1 MKEWEESTLIIIKL
15 ARITDENHREEVIQ
29 TINHHLERRE
39 QLLSEIKAPFTDEE
53 QSEKKRFVQLEREMT
68 EVLEQFYQKLKE
80 ELFTMKAKK
89 GTVKNY
95 VNPYDKVARDGT
107 YYDTKQ

>member
-1 MKEWEESTLIIIKL
+1 MKEWKESTLIIIKL
-15 ARITDENHREEVIQ
+15 AQIMDEQRREEVIQ
-29 TINHHLERRE
+29 TIDHHLERRE
-39 QLLSEIKAPFTDEE
+39 QLLPQITAPFTDEE
-53 QSEKKRFVQLEREMT
+53 VAEKETLIVLEREMNQALQSFR
-68 EVLEQFYQKLKE
+68 EKLKE

-95 VNPYDKVARDGT
+95 VNPYNKVARDGT